1 MTYDDPIIAEL
12 RKFREDYAAKF
23 NYDIAAMCNDLRVS
37 EQRNGHRTV
46 SLSPKPYL
54 SPSQFFQDEENRSGD

>member
-23 NYDIAAMCNDLRVS
+23 NYDIAAMCNDLRAS
-37 EQRNGHRTV
+37 EQRNGHLTV
-46 SLSPKPYL
+46 SLSPQPYL
-54 SPSQFFQDEENRSGD
+54 SPSQFLQSEENCSGD